1 MSVIGG
7 AGRGAALIQFE
18 TQKLHEAVGDRSKVA
33 RIVTSSWRMSVYIGK
48 CKNELFDLGNDPG
61 EFVNLWDD
69 AQFVKKTQL
78 PERLSEVEST
88 AVSNVPVPLSEA

>member
-1 MSVIGG
+1 MFVAGG

-18 TQKLHEAVGDRSKVA
+18 TQKLYEALGDPPKFA

-61 EFVNLWDD
+61 EFVNLWDG
-69 AQFVKKTQL
+69 AQFVK
-78 PERLSEVEST
+78 
-88 AVSNVPVPLSEA
+88 